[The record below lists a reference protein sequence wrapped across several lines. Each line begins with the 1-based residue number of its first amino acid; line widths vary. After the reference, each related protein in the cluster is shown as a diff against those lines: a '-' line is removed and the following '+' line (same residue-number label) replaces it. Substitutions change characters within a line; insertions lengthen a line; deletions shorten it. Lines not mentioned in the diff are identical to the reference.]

1 MGSAHMRHFTILIG
15 NETQGPLTED
25 TLIAMI
31 ADGSVGADTPCAPV
45 GTTEW
50 VPLSEHFNFGGKLK
64 LKLTK
69 HVATEKED
77 QTSAVRI
84 NPDLRVKLLIYG
96 LADSVTVDGF
106 TQIQAATAVSA
117 KERLLS
123 FQIRAHRMAKVATF
137 VLAVPLAFAAGLFA
151 PFVPAAL
158 GLLVSS
164 GVHEQGSAKADLAR
178 CYQEIKQMRA
188 SLRKIESI
196 TFDLPLGGLLVGE
209 AVVNRLRIDQEKSFF
224 LEARFGSDQL
234 SLNFA
239 RSASN
244 SRSPPKRDKR
254 KVHLLKEMPSGKLE
268 QLLSE
273 SEVSLINP
281 KKEKVRDVWSAF
293 NVKNGKDLE
302 ELVRTSTMATQT
314 AGING
319 GFLFE
324 SIPPINKSMSRKLVI
339 EIPCEE
345 GKIFA
350 TFGSEPLEDLEWRSE
365 PLPQSQYIAREEYLV
380 TRKVVVGGRKL
391 TGTITTPY
399 RRFIVSRTSPT
410 WHYIAIARKEDKDVL
425 HVLVSEKQFDST
437 HDGELFDHAKYATLR
452 CFTEPVESQNP
463 PGLVVP

>member
-25 TLIAMI
+25 ALIAMI
-31 ADGSVGADTPCAPV
+31 ADGSVGADTPCAPE
-45 GTTEW
+45 GSTEW

-96 LADSVTVDGF
+96 LADSATVDGF
-106 TQIQAATAVSA
+106 TQVQAATAVSA
-117 KERLLS
+117 KERMLS

-151 PFVPAAL
+151 PLVPAAL

-178 CYQEIKQMRA
+178 CYKEIKQMRTD
-188 SLRKIESI
+188 LRKIESI
-196 TFDLPLGGLLVGE
+196 TFDPPLGGSLIGD
-209 AVVNRLRIDQEKSFF
+209 AVANRLRIAQQRSF
-224 LEARFGSDQL
+224 LLKGRFGAEQL
-234 SLNFA
+234 SRKFA
-239 RSASN
+239 
-244 SRSPPKRDKR
+244 SPGSPLKRDAR
-254 KVHLLKEMPSGKLE
+254 RVHLLKEMPSGSLLELLDKSEESLGDPINKWPAFDKSKGKELEKLV
-268 QLLSE
+268 Q
-273 SEVSLINP
+273 
-281 KKEKVRDVWSAF
+281 SAT
-293 NVKNGKDLE
+293 L
-302 ELVRTSTMATQT
+302 ATTT
-314 AGING
+314 AHSQGH
-319 GFLFE
+319 FSFE
-324 SIPPINKSMSRKLVI
+324 NIPPINETMARQLVV
-339 EIPCEE
+339 EIPT
-345 GKIFA
+345 KDSKLFA
-350 TFGSEPLEDLEWRSE
+350 TYSSKVLEQLVSEWLAE
-365 PLPQSQYIAREEYLV
+365 PLPQSQYIAREEYRV
-380 TRKVVVGGRKL
+380 IKKIAVGGRKL
-391 TGTITTPY
+391 TATITTPY

-425 HVLVSEKQFDST
+425 HVLVSEPQFDST
-437 HDGELFDHAKYATLR
+437 HDGELFDHTKYVMLR

>member
-196 TFDLPLGGLLVGE
+196 TFDPPLGGSPVGD
-209 AVVNRLRIDQEKSFF
+209 AVANRLRIAQERSF
-224 LEARFGSDQL
+224 LLKGRFGAETL
-234 SLNFA
+234 SRNFA
-239 RSASN
+239 SKGG
-244 SRSPPKRDKR
+244 SPLGNKGRR
-254 KVHLLKEMPSGKLE
+254 VHLLKEMPSGSLLE
-268 QLLSE
+268 LLDKSE
-273 SEVSLINP
+273 ESLINP
-281 KKEKVRDVWSAF
+281 IKDWSAF
-293 NVKNGKDLE
+293 DGSKGKELE
-302 ELVRTSTMATQT
+302 KLVRSATLATTT
-314 AGING
+314 AHPQGH
-319 GFLFE
+319 FSFE
-324 SIPPINKSMSRKLVI
+324 NIPPINETMARQLVF
-339 EIPCEE
+339 EIPARDS
-345 GKIFA
+345 KLFA
-350 TFGSEPLEDLEWRSE
+350 TYSSKVLEQIDWLAE

-425 HVLVSEKQFDST
+425 HVLVSEPQFDST
-437 HDGELFDHAKYATLR
+437 LEGELFDHTKYAMLR

>member
-1 MGSAHMRHFTILIG
+1 MRHFTILIG

-25 TLIAMI
+25 ALLAMI
-31 ADGSVGADTPCAPV
+31 ADGTVNADTRCAPV

-50 VPLSEHFNFGGKLK
+50 VPLSAHFNFGSKLK
-64 LKLTK
+64 VNLGKQVSTEAENAA
-69 HVATEKED
+69 AT
-77 QTSAVRI
+77 TRI
-84 NPDLRVKLLIYG
+84 DPDLRKKLLIYG
-96 LADSVTVDGF
+96 LADSATVDGF
-106 TQIQAATAVSA
+106 TQIQATTAVSA

-123 FQIRAHRMAKVATF
+123 SQIRAHRMAKIATF

-151 PFVPAAL
+151 PFVPTAL

-164 GVHEQGSAKADLAR
+164 AIHEEGAAKAALAG
-178 CYQEIKQMRA
+178 CHQEIKQMRA

-196 TFDLPLGGLLVGE
+196 TFDPPLGGSLIGD

-239 RSASN
+239 TSASN
-244 SRSPPKRDKR
+244 PRSPLKRDKR

-268 QLLSE
+268 RLLSE

-281 KKEKVRDVWSAF
+281 KKEKVREVWSAF

-302 ELVRTSTMATQT
+302 ELVRSSTMATQT

-350 TFGSEPLEDLEWRSE
+350 TFGSKPLEDLEWRSE
-365 PLPQSQYIAREEYLV
+365 PLPQSQYIAREEYQV
-380 TRKVVVGGRKL
+380 IKKIAVGGRKL
-391 TGTITTPY
+391 TATITTPY

-425 HVLVSEKQFDST
+425 HVLVSEPQFNST
-437 HDGELFDHAKYATLR
+437 HEGQLFDHAKYATLR
-452 CFTEPVESQNP
+452 CFTEPVESQTP

>member
-15 NETQGPLTED
+15 NETQGPLPED
-25 TLIAMI
+25 ALIAMI
-31 ADGSVGADTPCAPV
+31 ADGSVGADTPCAPE
-45 GTTEW
+45 GSTEW

-96 LADSVTVDGF
+96 LADSATVDGF
-106 TQIQAATAVSA
+106 TQVQAATAVSA
-117 KERLLS
+117 KERMLS

-151 PFVPAAL
+151 PLVPAAL

-178 CYQEIKQMRA
+178 CYQEIKQMRT

-196 TFDLPLGGLLVGE
+196 TFDPPLGGSLIGD
-209 AVVNRLRIDQEKSFF
+209 AVANRLRIAQERSF
-224 LEARFGSDQL
+224 LLKGRFGADQL
-234 SLNFA
+234 SRNFA
-239 RSASN
+239 LKG
-244 SRSPPKRDKR
+244 SPLGRDGR
-254 KVHLLKEMPSGKLE
+254 RVHLLKEMPSGSLLELLDKSEESLRNPINDWPAFDKSKGKELEKLV
-268 QLLSE
+268 Q
-273 SEVSLINP
+273 
-281 KKEKVRDVWSAF
+281 SAT
-293 NVKNGKDLE
+293 L
-302 ELVRTSTMATQT
+302 ATTT
-314 AGING
+314 AHSQGH
-319 GFLFE
+319 FSFE
-324 SIPPINKSMSRKLVI
+324 NIPPINETMARQLVV
-339 EIPCEE
+339 EIPARYS
-345 GKIFA
+345 KLFA
-350 TFGSEPLEDLEWRSE
+350 TYSSKVLERVEWLAE
-365 PLPQSQYIAREEYLV
+365 PLPQSQYIAREEYQV
-380 TRKVVVGGRKL
+380 IKKIAVGGRKL
-391 TGTITTPY
+391 TATITTPY

-425 HVLVSEKQFDST
+425 HVLVSEPQFDST
-437 HDGELFDHAKYATLR
+437 HDGELFDHAKYAMLR

>member
-1 MGSAHMRHFTILIG
+1 MRHFTILIG

-25 TLIAMI
+25 ALIAMI
-31 ADGSVGADTPCAPV
+31 ADGTVNADTRCAPV

-106 TQIQAATAVSA
+106 TQIQATTAVSA

-123 FQIRAHRMAKVATF
+123 SQIRAHRMAKVATF

-151 PFVPAAL
+151 PFVPTAL

-164 GVHEQGSAKADLAR
+164 AIHEEGAAKAALAG
-178 CYQEIKQMRA
+178 CHQEIKQMRA

-196 TFDLPLGGLLVGE
+196 TFDPPLGGSLIGD

-239 RSASN
+239 TSASN
-244 SRSPPKRDKR
+244 PRSPLKRDKR

-268 QLLSE
+268 RLLSE

-281 KKEKVRDVWSAF
+281 KKEKVREVWSAF

-302 ELVRTSTMATQT
+302 ELVRASTMATQT

-350 TFGSEPLEDLEWRSE
+350 TFGSKPLEDLEWRSE
-365 PLPQSQYIAREEYLV
+365 PLPQSQYIAREEYQV
-380 TRKVVVGGRKL
+380 IKKIAVGGRKL
-391 TGTITTPY
+391 TATITTPY

-410 WHYIAIARKEDKDVL
+410 WHYIAIARMEDKDVL
-425 HVLVSEKQFDST
+425 HVLVSEPQFDST
-437 HDGELFDHAKYATLR
+437 HDGELFDHTKYAMLR

>member
-1 MGSAHMRHFTILIG
+1 MRHFTILIG

-25 TLIAMI
+25 ALIAMI
-31 ADGSVGADTPCAPV
+31 ADGTVNADTRCAPV

-106 TQIQAATAVSA
+106 TQIQATTAVSA

-123 FQIRAHRMAKVATF
+123 SQIRAHRMAKVATF

-164 GVHEQGSAKADLAR
+164 GVHEEGSAKADLAR

-196 TFDLPLGGLLVGE
+196 TFDPPLGGYLIGD
-209 AVVNRLRIDQEKSFF
+209 AVVNRLRIAQEKSF
-224 LEARFGSDQL
+224 LLKGRFGADQL
-234 SLNFA
+234 SRNFA
-239 RSASN
+239 SKG
-244 SRSPPKRDKR
+244 SPLTKEGRR
-254 KVHLLKEMPSGKLE
+254 VHLLKEMPSGSLLELLDKSEESLRDPINVWPAFDTSKGKELEKLV
-268 QLLSE
+268 Q
-273 SEVSLINP
+273 
-281 KKEKVRDVWSAF
+281 SAT
-293 NVKNGKDLE
+293 L
-302 ELVRTSTMATQT
+302 ATTT
-314 AGING
+314 AHSQGH
-319 GFLFE
+319 FSFE
-324 SIPPINKSMSRKLVI
+324 NIPPINETMARQLVV
-339 EIPCEE
+339 EIPARDS
-345 GKIFA
+345 KLFA
-350 TFGSEPLEDLEWRSE
+350 TYSSKVLEQLVSEWLAE
-365 PLPQSQYIAREEYLV
+365 PLPQSQYIAREEYQVIKKLA
-380 TRKVVVGGRKL
+380 VGGRKL
-391 TGTITTPY
+391 TATITTPY

-425 HVLVSEKQFDST
+425 HVLVSEPQFDST
-437 HDGELFDHAKYATLR
+437 HDGELFDHAKYAMLR